1 MSKELISKIDN
12 HFTKVENWTGSKKP
26 GSGIILS
33 VNKTIIPTEYKKKV
47 EEFKS
52 ENSISDLIKFGFI
65 ENVTIEIYR
74 IISEYLAINIK
85 SKSINTS
92 AGISIIFEYITEE
105 CGNLELQEIN
115 FIFKSGVMGKFGV
128 IYNDISI
135 DTICGKDGWF
145 ETYYREYR
153 KLRPEPTKKEDVRMS
168 GKEITEH
175 EFLEKDE
182 NYAEFRK
189 VIQDAK
195 EFKVTQEGAKS
206 FFESNNT
213 NFEKEL
219 NKIEI
224 EFEKSGLEQYGQDK
238 EVYISYHLSTLIIKI
253 RSNQIT
259 LIDIYKRALKNK
271 TNTDDAK
278 KFYLIKELTL
288 NDFKDDCEIYSGKYH
303 RLPEN
308 EKQCFTE
315 TQFLNNCHCS
325 FIIQNFN
332 KVKE

>member
-1 MSKELISKIDN
+1 MSKELISKINN

-153 KLRPEPTKKEDVRMS
+153 KLRPEPNKKEDVRMS
-168 GKEITEH
+168 GKEMTEP
-175 EFLEKDE
+175 EFLEKYPEYKDQI
-182 NYAEFRK
+182 RLR
-189 VIQDAK
+189 DLLLM
-195 EFKVTQEGAKS
+195 AKS
-206 FFESNNT
+206 FKIT
-213 NFEKEL
+213 TKEA
-219 NKIEI
+219 
-224 EFEKSGLEQYGQDK
+224 K
-238 EVYISYHLSTLIIKI
+238 E
-253 RSNQIT
+253 
-259 LIDIYKRALKNK
+259 
-271 TNTDDAK
+271 
-278 KFYLIKELTL
+278 FYLIKELTL
-288 NDFKDDCEIYSGKYH
+288 NDFKDDCEIYSGQYH
-303 RLPEN
+303 SLPEN

-315 TQFLNNCHCS
+315 TQYLNNCHCS

>member
-1 MSKELISKIDN
+1 MSKELISEIDN
-12 HFTKVENWTGSKKP
+12 HFTNVENWIGSKKA
-26 GSGIILS
+26 GSGISLS
-33 VNKTIIPTEYKKKV
+33 VNKTIIPIEYKKKV
-47 EEFKS
+47 EEFNS

-105 CGNLELQEIN
+105 CSNLELQEIN

-145 ETYYREYR
+145 ETYYKEYR
-153 KLRPEPTKKEDVRMS
+153 KLRPEPTKKEDARMS
-168 GKEITEH
+168 GKEMTEP
-175 EFLEKDE
+175 EFLEKYPEYKDQI
-182 NYAEFRK
+182 RLR
-189 VIQDAK
+189 DLLLM
-195 EFKVTQEGAKS
+195 AKS
-206 FFESNNT
+206 FKIT
-213 NFEKEL
+213 TKEA
-219 NKIEI
+219 
-224 EFEKSGLEQYGQDK
+224 K
-238 EVYISYHLSTLIIKI
+238 E
-253 RSNQIT
+253 
-259 LIDIYKRALKNK
+259 
-271 TNTDDAK
+271 
-278 KFYLIKELTL
+278 FYLIKELTL
-288 NDFKDDCEIYSGKYH
+288 NDFKDDCEIYSGQYH

-308 EKQCFTE
+308 EKKCFTE

-332 KVKE
+332 KVKG

>member
-1 MSKELISKIDN
+1 MDNKELSQIESKFRFIKSEDWIE
-12 HFTKVENWTGSKKP
+12 TEKTGY
-26 GSGIILS
+26 GLTLS
-33 VNKTIIPTEYKKKV
+33 VNKTVIPSEYKTKIND
-47 EEFKS
+47 FNP

-105 CGNLELQEIN
+105 CSNLELQEIN

-145 ETYYREYR
+145 ETYYKEYR
-153 KLRPEPTKKEDVRMS
+153 KLRPEPTKKEDARMS
-168 GKEITEH
+168 GKEMTEP
-175 EFLEKDE
+175 EFLEKYPEYKDQI
-182 NYAEFRK
+182 RLR
-189 VIQDAK
+189 DLLLM
-195 EFKVTQEGAKS
+195 AKS
-206 FFESNNT
+206 FKIT
-213 NFEKEL
+213 TKEA
-219 NKIEI
+219 
-224 EFEKSGLEQYGQDK
+224 K
-238 EVYISYHLSTLIIKI
+238 E
-253 RSNQIT
+253 
-259 LIDIYKRALKNK
+259 
-271 TNTDDAK
+271 
-278 KFYLIKELTL
+278 FYLIKELTL
-288 NDFKDDCEIYSGKYH
+288 NDFKDDCEIYSGQYH
-303 RLPEN
+303 SLPEN

-315 TQFLNNCHCS
+315 TQYLNNCHCS